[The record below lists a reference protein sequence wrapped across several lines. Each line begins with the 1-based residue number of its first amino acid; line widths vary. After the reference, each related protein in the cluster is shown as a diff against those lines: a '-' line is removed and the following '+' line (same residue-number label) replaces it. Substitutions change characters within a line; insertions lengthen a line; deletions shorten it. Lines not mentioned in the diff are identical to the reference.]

1 MRLYVDGA
9 SRGNP
14 GPAAIGVLLLD
25 PRGRPIRALGEVIG
39 WATNNVAE
47 YRALLRGLELA
58 RGIGAAAV
66 EILTDSELMARQ
78 VRGEY
83 RVRNPGLKALHSQ
96 ALARLREF
104 ERYAIVH
111 IPRARNAEADRLAN
125 AALDQGGGRL
135 KQGR

>member
-1 MRLYVDGA
+1 MDGA

-14 GPAAIGVLLLD
+14 GPAAIGVLLVD
-25 PRGRPIRALGEVIG
+25 PKGRPVRAIGEVIG

-47 YRALLRGLELA
+47 YRALLRGLEAA
-58 RGIGAAAV
+58 RDAGAKSL

-78 VRGEY
+78 IRGEY
-83 RVRNPGLKALHSQ
+83 QVRNPGLRVLHGQ
-96 ALARLREF
+96 VLGLLREF

-111 IPRARNAEADRLAN
+111 IPRERNVQADRLAN

-135 KQGR
+135 KQGG